1 MLPPASLS
9 AVPEYAVF
17 VRSQAGSVHHVGP
30 HTFPEP
36 INEGD
41 RVTFQ
46 GESWVV
52 VEIRPAET
60 RPVMVLEFPARNPPS

>member
-1 MLPPASLS
+1 MTRVLSPASIS

-17 VRSQAGSVHHVGP
+17 VRSEAGSVHHIGE
-30 HTFPEP
+30 HTFPQP
-36 INEGD
+36 ISEGD

-52 VEIRPAET
+52 VQIRPAET
-60 RPVMVLEFPARNPPS
+60 MPVVVLQFPEK